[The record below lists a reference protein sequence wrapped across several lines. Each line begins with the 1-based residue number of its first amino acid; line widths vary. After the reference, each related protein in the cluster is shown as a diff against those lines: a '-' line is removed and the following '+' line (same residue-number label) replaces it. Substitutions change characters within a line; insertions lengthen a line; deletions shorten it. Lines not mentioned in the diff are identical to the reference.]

1 MYLCML
7 QVMGEPE
14 NKNCYL
20 LFLKQNKQ
28 RPLTPLELNLPSV
41 FRTDSVLIQK
51 KNINRLQACRQL
63 NHSTSPFFNHCIW
76 LIKGSEEDENNMQQ

>member
-1 MYLCML
+1 ML
-7 QVMGEPE
+7 QVMGGLE

-41 FRTDSVLIQK
+41 FRTDSALIQK
-51 KNINRLQACRQL
+51 NILTDFRHAD
-63 NHSTSPFFNHCIW
+63 S
-76 LIKGSEEDENNMQQ
+76 LIIELPHFLIIASG